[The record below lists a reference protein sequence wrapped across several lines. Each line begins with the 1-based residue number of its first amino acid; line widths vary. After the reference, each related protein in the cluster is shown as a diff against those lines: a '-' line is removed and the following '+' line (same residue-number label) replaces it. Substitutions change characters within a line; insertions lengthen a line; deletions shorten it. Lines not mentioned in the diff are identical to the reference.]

1 MWMMME
7 LWMQM
12 MMELWMKWMECSMKM
27 LLALAD
33 QEDQAD
39 LYTVITKCQI
49 IKSKTN
55 SSHSK

>member
-1 MWMMME
+1 
-7 LWMQM
+7 
-12 MMELWMKWMECSMKM
+12 LWMKWMECSMKM